1 SIDEPFDNLLT
12 QGMVLNE
19 IFFRKNE
26 SGRIEYFNPQD
37 IELLLDD
44 DGKRVGQTLVA
55 DGQPVET
62 GGIRTM
68 SKSKNNGVD
77 PQSLIEKYGAD
88 TARFFMM
95 FTAPPEDTLAWNDD
109 GVEGAYRFMKRLWR
123 YGFEHQK
130 AIASGLQTE
139 PTEFVS
145 KVAKTSRREIHVLLQ
160 QANFDYDRKQFNTV
174 ASAAM
179 KMLNTLEQVDGSQI
193 EPSEMN
199 CFISEGF
206 GILLRVLFPIVPHI
220 TDALW
225 RELGYSADI
234 QFMEWPQVD
243 EKALERD
250 EVELVVQIN
259 GKLRSKILVSAVA
272 TKEEIEKVALD
283 DQHVQNHVQDKVVK
297 KLIVVPGRLI
307 NIVI

>member
-1 SIDEPFDNLLT
+1 
-12 QGMVLNE
+12 
-19 IFFRKNE
+19 
-26 SGRIEYFNPQD
+26 
-37 IELLLDD
+37 
-44 DGKRVGQTLVA
+44 
-55 DGQPVET
+55 
-62 GGIRTM
+62 
-68 SKSKNNGVD
+68 
-77 PQSLIEKYGAD
+77 
-88 TARFFMM
+88 
-95 FTAPPEDTLAWNDD
+95 
-109 GVEGAYRFMKRLWR
+109 
-123 YGFEHQK
+123 
-130 AIASGLQTE
+130 LQTE

-193 EPSEMN
+193 ELSEMN
-199 CFISEGF
+199 GLISEGF

-225 RELGYSADI
+225 KELGYASDI

-297 KLIVVPGRLI
+297 KLVVVPGRLI